1 MASSL
6 QLEEEAAGKLET
18 IHASAMAKSKK
29 KTDGVDSTNLP
40 NLELLS

>member
-1 MASSL
+1 MASSP

-29 KTDGVDSTNLP
+29 KQM
-40 NLELLS
+40 LSIQQTCPF